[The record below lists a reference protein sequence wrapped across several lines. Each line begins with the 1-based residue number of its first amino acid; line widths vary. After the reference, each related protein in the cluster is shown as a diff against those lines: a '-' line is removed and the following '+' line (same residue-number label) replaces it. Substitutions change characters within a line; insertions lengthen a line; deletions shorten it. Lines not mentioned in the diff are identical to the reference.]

1 MKLVAKYQKVMD
13 HVELNKMKR
22 KNKIFLLIITAIVFI
37 SNLPPITY
45 FLQEK
50 YHYQN
55 KDGSF
60 QFSEQG
66 GPTQDF
72 EVAKAKFESFK
83 IKNPKNPHQRLFR
96 TFTLKPWR
104 FWEWWQM
111 IRHYE
116 RFSLPIYNRYK

>member
-1 MKLVAKYQKVMD
+1 
-13 HVELNKMKR
+13 MKR
-22 KNKIFLLIITAIVFI
+22 KHKIILAIVVGIIII
-37 SNLPPITY
+37 SNLPPVTY
-45 FLQEK
+45 FFQEQ

-72 EVAKAKFESFK
+72 KVAKARFESFK
-83 IKNPKNPHQRLFR
+83 SKRPKYKGDILYR
-96 TFTLKPWR
+96 TFPIKPWR

-111 IRHYE
+111 ITHFE
-116 RFSLPIYNRYK
+116 RFNLPYLPEDNEY